1 MATEHFFQHTS
12 VSGKTPLPLSFFDGW
27 LFHNFTGHYTL
38 LNPIPDFCKNGDTIC
53 IENRDPCAP
62 PLSSSEFMSCTDF
75 SLSKYNYTV
84 FSTLCNGQR
93 GNPITIPSEINKLLL
108 SKPRIVGDN
117 CEWSTGNAP
126 FSKMI
131 TIPFSQPF
139 LSEPHVSYFITPIKD
154 SNVSISIE
162 DITCEA
168 VTFRIKFC
176 FYDYNPNGVGTAGG
190 KRKWLSEL
198 QYPHPDTCIHWHAVG
213 AYAPPITNLLD

>member
-38 LNPIPDFCKNGDTIC
+38 LNPTPDFCKKGDTIC
-53 IENRDPCAP
+53 IEIREPHSP
-62 PLSSSEFMSCTDF
+62 PLSSSEFISCSDF

-84 FSTLCNGQR
+84 FSILRNNR
-93 GNPITIPSEINKLLL
+93 SANPTTIPSEINKLLL

-117 CEWSTGNAP
+117 CEWETANAP

-131 TIPFSQPF
+131 TIQFPQTF
-139 LSEPHVSYFITPIKD
+139 LSEPHVSYFITPAKG
-154 SNVSISIE
+154 SNISISLE

-176 FYDYNPNGVGTAGG
+176 FYDYNLKGSGRGWD
-190 KRKWLSEL
+190 RKMFSEL

-213 AYAPPITNLLD
+213 AYAPPTTNLLD